1 MNRGE
6 VWFAKFP
13 YEDKPNE
20 FKYRPVIILGKSS
33 DELRV
38 LVVKVTTKER
48 KEDIPIIYWQEAK
61 LRFKSFART
70 AKFLTL
76 LKEDFKFKIG
86 DLHLDDFS
94 LIETSFM
101 EYFLNS
107 DLSKNM

>member
-13 YEDKPNE
+13 YEDEPDK
-20 FKYRPVIILGKSS
+20 FKYRPVIILDNGNIE
-33 DELRV
+33 ELKV

-48 KEDIPIIYWQEAK
+48 KEDVPIIYWQEAK

-70 AKFLTL
+70 AKFLL
-76 LKEDFKFKIG
+76 LPQEDFKFKIG
-86 DLHLDDFS
+86 DLHPDDLS
-94 LIETSFM
+94 LIETSFI

-107 DLSKNM
+107 DLNK